1 MKAVWCACVCLV
13 LIACQGNTQEKVQLK
28 THVDSVS
35 YGIGMDIGKN
45 LKMQDIEFS
54 AAALSAGIRDASD
67 PTHAMLDSNAIALV
81 MSQFRNELVMKQ
93 QEKTRSMSAKTRK
106 EGDDFLA
113 ANKSK
118 PGVKTTASG
127 LQYKVIKEGTGKKP
141 AEKDTVV
148 INYRGTLVDGTEFD
162 SSYKRGEPTTWPVNR
177 FIKGWTEAL
186 QLMKIGSKYELYIH
200 TDLAY
205 GEQSPTPLIPPGST
219 LVFEIELLGIK

>member
-1 MKAVWCACVCLV
+1 MKAVWFACVCLV

-45 LKMQDIEFS
+45 LKAQDIEFTP
-54 AAALSAGIRDASD
+54 AALARGIKDASD
-67 PTHAMLDSNAIALV
+67 PANAMLDSATLALC
-81 MSQFRNELVMKQ
+81 MSQFRNELVLKQ
-93 QEKTRSMSAKTRK
+93 HEKTRTMSAKTRK

-113 ANKSK
+113 ANKTK
-118 PGVKTTASG
+118 AGVKTTASG

-141 AEKDTVV
+141 TERDTVV

-162 SSYKRGEPTTWPVNR
+162 NSYKRGEPTTWPVNR
-177 FIKGWTEAL
+177 FIKGWTEGL
-186 QLMKIGSKYELYIH
+186 QLMRVGSKYELYVT

-205 GEQSPTPLIPPGST
+205 GEQSPTPTIPPGST
-219 LVFEIELLGIK
+219 LVFEIELLSIK